1 VSVANGETTPAGAP
15 GVSDQA
21 GGTTRDSVTIDMLR
35 GTPTEEELAALIAVV
50 SEAYTGEAAEAVA
63 EDRVRRSGWELSQRA
78 LRQPL
83 DRDLGW
89 GRLG

>member
-1 VSVANGETTPAGAP
+1 MSIADDGADTAG
-15 GVSDQA
+15 Q
-21 GGTTRDSVTIDMLR
+21 SVTIDVLR

-63 EDRVRRSGWELSQRA
+63 DDRVARNGWELSQRS

-83 DRDLGW
+83 NRDLGW
-89 GRLG
+89 SRSG